1 MVTRLVE
8 IRQDWLWIWELLAV
22 IALIIMGA
30 VMVVLPDLLEFMG
43 EETYDAIVG
52 SGAYTAMS
60 SEERQAH
67 DWLLAVLGSVMIGWG
82 TTSAFIV
89 WFGFRQW
96 IVQEFSR
103 EYQWTWQALLVG
115 LSLWFVFDTGVS
127 AWNEVW
133 FNVILNTV
141 LFIVLI
147 IPLVAAS
154 PKYLQNRK

>member
-1 MVTRLVE
+1 VLRLVE

-22 IALIIMGA
+22 TALIIMGA
-30 VMVVLPDLLEFMG
+30 VMVVLPDLLEFMS

-52 SGAYTAMS
+52 SGAYATMS

-82 TTSAFIV
+82 ITSAFIV

-103 EYQWTWQALLVG
+103 EHQWTWQALLVG
-115 LSLWFVFDTGVS
+115 FSLWFVFDTGVS

-154 PKYLQNRK
+154 PKYLQYRQ